1 MKKKFLSVLIAAVL
15 SIMLIVAM
23 AACGQQEQE
32 NNDGET
38 TSNAGT
44 ELTSDEY
51 DALMW
56 QISDQ
61 EELQYQKYI
70 PDEGFAEAE
79 VFGVDRDGDNGTA
92 YATLST
98 GEYVTLKG
106 KAYFMSGGQG
116 EVIIKFKY
124 TDEQPELSEVI
135 WSADGDDH
143 EAWLEEN
150 FPAEYLKKAR
160 AYNGY
165 DETGKSILQN
175 EIEKEVETEMKVP
188 VETENLLEIDLEKGT
203 YEIIKTIESG
213 EGEDYTF
220 DTETIEKGKLSDL
233 EDQ

>member
-1 MKKKFLSVLIAAVL
+1 MKKKYLNVLIAAVF
-15 SIMLIVAM
+15 SIMVIAAM

-32 NNDGET
+32 NSDGEA
-38 TSNAGT
+38 TSNTGT

-61 EELQYQKYI
+61 EELQYQEYL
-70 PDEGFAEAE
+70 PDEWFAKAE
-79 VFGVDRDGDNGTA
+79 VFGVDREGDSGTA

-98 GEYVTLKG
+98 GEYVVLKD

-116 EVIIKFKY
+116 EVIIKFEY
-124 TDEQPELSEVI
+124 TDEQPKLSEVI

-150 FPAEYLKKAR
+150 FPPEYLKKAK

-165 DETGKSILQN
+165 DETGKSILQS
-175 EIEKEVETEMKVP
+175 EIEEDVETEMKAP

-220 DTETIEKGKLSDL
+220 DTETIDKGKLSDL
-233 EDQ
+233 KDQ